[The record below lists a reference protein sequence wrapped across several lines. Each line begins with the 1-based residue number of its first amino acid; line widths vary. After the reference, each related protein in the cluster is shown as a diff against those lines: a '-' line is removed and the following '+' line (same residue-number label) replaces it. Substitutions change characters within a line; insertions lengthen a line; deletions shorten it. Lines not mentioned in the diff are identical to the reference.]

1 MDRTGPIKANWDCQA
16 TSDWR
21 RVKVGADFLFCGWAV
36 LRLVLFS
43 GLSGSL
49 SWSLYFAAN
58 GSDFLSNLCT
68 EEEAFNP
75 VQPFVRTYNSFL
87 NQQACDNVRHKPWM
101 VYWKGPSGVRLRHKK
116 TARHTKQLQN
126 DHNKQLQKCDQGRHK
141 RHKINTK
148 RYIYHKDCWRETH
161 KDAEDWDTKQ

>member
-1 MDRTGPIKANWDCQA
+1 MYYVCYKATELWTSEWFMDRTGPIKANWDCQA

-68 EEEAFNP
+68 KEEAFNP
-75 VQPFVRTYNSFL
+75 VQPFVRTYNSFFKSASVWSCQTQTMDGL
-87 NQQACDNVRHKPWM
+87 LEGPIRRQAETQKDCKTHK
-101 VYWKGPSGVRLRHKK
+101 
-116 TARHTKQLQN
+116 TT
-126 DHNKQLQKCDQGRHK
+126 
-141 RHKINTK
+141 TK
-148 RYIYHKDCWRETH
+148 RSQQTI
-161 KDAEDWDTKQ
+161 AEMWSRKT